1 MVRVT
6 SALILKL
13 LSFTLAFVILDTLI
27 TYYSISLEWIPSYL
41 ETSIVYNLYG
51 IDAFLLGK
59 LVIGSLVVIVFY
71 IKLRDSSSK
80 TFKAYNVILLI
91 FTSISWFAVISNLLV
106 LIDTSSL
113 VDIYMITIIPVSV
126 TLLTLHGLWWFRLKP

>member
-1 MVRVT
+1 MMRVT

>member
-1 MVRVT
+1 MIRVT

-80 TFKAYNVILLI
+80 AFKAYNTILLI

-106 LIDTSSL
+106 LIDISSL

-126 TLLTLHGLWWFRLKP
+126 TLLTLHGLWWLRLKP

>member
-1 MVRVT
+1 MMRVT
-6 SALILKL
+6 STLILKL

-80 TFKAYNVILLI
+80 AFKAYNAILLI

-106 LIDTSSL
+106 LIDISSL

-126 TLLTLHGLWWFRLKP
+126 TLLTLHGLWWLRLKP

>member
-1 MVRVT
+1 MIRVT

-13 LSFTLAFVILDTLI
+13 LSFTLAFIILDTLI

-80 TFKAYNVILLI
+80 AFKAYNIILLI
-91 FTSISWFAVISNLLV
+91 FTSVSWFAVISNLLI
-106 LIDTSSL
+106 LIDISSL

-126 TLLTLHGLWWFRLKP
+126 TLLTLHGLWWLRLKP

>member
-80 TFKAYNVILLI
+80 AFKAYNAILLI

-126 TLLTLHGLWWFRLKP
+126 TLLTLHGLWWLRLKP

>member
-6 SALILKL
+6 STLILKL

-80 TFKAYNVILLI
+80 AFKAYNAILLI

-106 LIDTSSL
+106 LIDISSL

-126 TLLTLHGLWWFRLKP
+126 TLLTLHGLWWLRLKP

>member
-126 TLLTLHGLWWFRLKP
+126 TLLTLHGLWWFKLKP

>member
-1 MVRVT
+1 MMRVT

-80 TFKAYNVILLI
+80 AFKAYNAILLI

-106 LIDTSSL
+106 LIDISSL

-126 TLLTLHGLWWFRLKP
+126 TLLTLHGLWWLRLKP

>member
-1 MVRVT
+1 MMRVT
-6 SALILKL
+6 STLILKL

-59 LVIGSLVVIVFY
+59 LVIGSLVVAVFY

-80 TFKAYNVILLI
+80 AFKAYNAILLI
-91 FTSISWFAVISNLLV
+91 FTSISWFAVISNLLM
-106 LIDTSSL
+106 LIDISNL

-126 TLLTLHGLWWFRLKP
+126 TLLTLHGLWWLRLKP

>member
-71 IKLRDSSSK
+71 IKLRDSSSN
-80 TFKAYNVILLI
+80 TFKAYNAILLI

-106 LIDTSSL
+106 LIDISSL

>member
-6 SALILKL
+6 STLILKL

-80 TFKAYNVILLI
+80 TFKAYNAILLI

-106 LIDTSSL
+106 LIDISSL

-126 TLLTLHGLWWFRLKP
+126 TLLTLHGLWWLRLKP

>member
-80 TFKAYNVILLI
+80 AFKAYNAILLI

-106 LIDTSSL
+106 LIDISSL

-126 TLLTLHGLWWFRLKP
+126 TLLTLHGLWWLRLKP

>member
-1 MVRVT
+1 MMRVT
-6 SALILKL
+6 STLILKL

>member
-1 MVRVT
+1 MRVT

-80 TFKAYNVILLI
+80 AFKAYNAILLI

-106 LIDTSSL
+106 LIDISSL

-126 TLLTLHGLWWFRLKP
+126 TLLTLHGLWWLRLKP